1 MCDSLPLY
9 VGSVQWV
16 QPVTRSW
23 VGDGIQ
29 RIDGIVVWRLMCR
42 RRCICL
48 MFGKVRVSILRTSL
62 CWVGLRKLHDPQ
74 LLGLRTPIFR
84 QFAATV
90 FSSQTFPAFFGLSG
104 CQYSF
109 PISVFCQSSFHCI
122 VQFNFCIPL
131 IIAITVKN
139 LKKFNI
145 LLENNNTI
153 TCIARKGTL

>member
-29 RIDGIVVWRLMCR
+29 RIDGIVVWRLTCR

-90 FSSQTFPAFFGLSG
+90 FSSQTFLAFFGLCPIRCLAG

-122 VQFNFCIPL
+122 VQFNFRIPL

-145 LLENNNTI
+145 LLE
-153 TCIARKGTL
+153 KK